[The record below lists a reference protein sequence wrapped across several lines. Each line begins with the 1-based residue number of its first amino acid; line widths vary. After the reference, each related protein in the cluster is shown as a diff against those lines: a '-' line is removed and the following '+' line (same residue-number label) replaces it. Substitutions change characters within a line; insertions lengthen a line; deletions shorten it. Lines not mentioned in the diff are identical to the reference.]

1 MLKTGVDCDFN
12 AAEAARWF
20 RKASR
25 QGHKGAQATLM
36 AKRLNSK
43 LSAHGDETEDLTE
56 EEDDY

>member
-1 MLKTGVDCDFN
+1 MTSMLLKQRAGSEKHNVRATKVLN
-12 AAEAARWF
+12 
-20 RKASR
+20 
-25 QGHKGAQATLM
+25 QATLM